1 MFSFYLVLKFLHV
14 ASAIVAVGSN
24 ITYGVWS
31 VRAAGDP
38 VTTTFALKGIKFLDD
53 RIANPAYAVL
63 LITGLVMIFAGHWS
77 ITALW
82 IIIALV
88 LFLAVAVLGIAFYS
102 PLLRNQIRL
111 AEAGQTSSAEYAR
124 LAGLSRRFG
133 PGLGVIVVVI
143 LVMMVFK
150 PSL

>member
-82 IIIALV
+82 IIVALV